1 MSLVLCER
9 SVGPVTLLEL
19 SERLTIE
26 NVSELRDKL
35 QHLNEQGRRSLL
47 IDCSR
52 VSVVDSTG
60 VGALVRDWLWI
71 KKQHGTMKLLHPSQ
85 RLREVLQLLGLQ
97 KIIECFDDISL
108 ALRAF

>member
-1 MSLVLCER
+1 MALVLYER

-35 QHLNEQGRRSLL
+35 QYLNEQGRRSLL
-47 IDCSR
+47 LDCSR

-71 KKQHGTMKLLHPSQ
+71 KRQHGTMKLLYPSQ

-97 KIIECFDDISL
+97 KVIECFDDISL

>member
-1 MSLVLCER
+1 MALVRYER

-35 QHLNEQGRRSLL
+35 QYLNEQGRRSLL
-47 IDCSR
+47 LDCSR

-71 KKQHGTMKLLHPSQ
+71 KRQHGTMKLLYPSQ

-97 KIIECFDDISL
+97 KVIECFDDISL

>member
-1 MSLVLCER
+1 MPLVLSER
-9 SVGPVTLLEL
+9 NVGPVTLLEL

-26 NVSELRDKL
+26 HISELRDKL

-47 IDCSR
+47 LDCSR
-52 VSVVDSTG
+52 VRVVDSTG

-71 KKQHGTMKLLHPSQ
+71 KKQHGTLKLLHPSD

-97 KIIECFDDISL
+97 KVIECFDDISL